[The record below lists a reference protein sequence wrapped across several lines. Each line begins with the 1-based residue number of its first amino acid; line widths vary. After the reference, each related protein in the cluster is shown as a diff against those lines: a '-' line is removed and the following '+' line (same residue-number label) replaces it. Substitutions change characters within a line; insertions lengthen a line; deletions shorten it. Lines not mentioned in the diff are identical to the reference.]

1 MKKARLSFLSLLAAI
16 VLLVSTLVGNS
27 STVSAATGGDEST
40 REENYEGTRDENYE
54 SDVRDDNYGDGDVPG
69 ENYYDEN
76 EFDEGYDDEDYDDED
91 YDFVYLDKEEVNK
104 RLDKN
109 GNLTL
114 QNPDLIYLD
123 KGAINALKGKLI
135 VNKGNAK
142 VEIPNSVLKQVLGNT
157 NEVWIDVSSL
167 SAEDLKEFLIDKSIL
182 KHQVS
187 DVLSF
192 AFYNSDD
199 WFRAKFKEPIII
211 TFKVDPSKV
220 NNWRDLV
227 LYYFDDYGI
236 EHNYTNQILS
246 VNPKTGEVVVEIFHF
261 SAYVS
266 AYGIFEIPGSNG
278 VGADK
283 IKSGV
288 GADKIKS
295 TDTSG
300 ESGAKVSVK
309 LDDEEKVVATSG
321 TDGTDGG
328 KLLPKTATN
337 SYNLLLLGTL
347 ISLAG
352 AVLVLT
358 RKRIKA

>member
-76 EFDEGYDDEDYDDED
+76 EFDEDYDGSVPDEA
-91 YDFVYLDKEEVNK
+91 YDFVYHYLDKEEVNK

-114 QNPDLIYLD
+114 QNPDWITLD

-227 LYYFDDYGI
+227 LYYFDNDGR
-236 EHNYTNQILS
+236 EHDYTNQILS

-261 SAYVS
+261 SAY
-266 AYGIFEIPGSNG
+266 GIFEIPGSN
-278 VGADK
+278 
-283 IKSGV
+283 GV

>member
-76 EFDEGYDDEDYDDED
+76 EFDEDYDGSVPDEA
-91 YDFVYLDKEEVNK
+91 YDFVYHYLDKEEVNK

-114 QNPDLIYLD
+114 QNPDWITLD

-157 NEVWIDVSSL
+157 NEVDIDVSSL
-167 SAEDLKEFLIDKSIL
+167 PAEYLKEILINKSIL
-182 KHQVS
+182 KYQVS

-192 AFYNSDD
+192 TFYNSDG
-199 WFRAKFKEPIII
+199 WFGAKFTEPIII

-227 LYYFDDYGI
+227 LYYFDNDGR
-236 EHNYTNQILS
+236 EHDYTNQILS

-261 SAYVS
+261 SAY
-266 AYGIFEIPGSNG
+266 GIFEIPGSN
-278 VGADK
+278 
-283 IKSGV
+283 GV